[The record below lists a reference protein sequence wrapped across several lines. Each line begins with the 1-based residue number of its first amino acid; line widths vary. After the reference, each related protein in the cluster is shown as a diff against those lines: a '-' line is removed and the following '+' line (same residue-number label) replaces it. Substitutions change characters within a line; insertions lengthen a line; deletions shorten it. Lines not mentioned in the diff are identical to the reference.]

1 MEYEK
6 IEHTFEPV
14 YDEYSEILILGT
26 FPSVKSRGNNFI
38 MGILKTGFGK

>member
-26 FPSVKSRGNNFI
+26 LNRGEIIFI